1 VRLVTPTGYLVSL
14 VLVFLAALAVAYLL
28 NRVRQPPLIGFL
40 LAGVLLG
47 PYGLGIV
54 RDVRIVEG
62 LAEVGVVLLLFTVGL
77 ELSLDSVRGL
87 GRIVW
92 LAGPLQLGGTI
103 ALAVAVAVLSGD
115 SVTKGLLLGFI
126 VATCSTVILLKLLM
140 DRGETDSPH
149 GRFLVGINVF
159 GDLMVVPMM
168 LLVGPLAAGRQV
180 GAAAFLLAIT
190 KAAATVTVTF
200 VVARKVVPWFLA
212 GVVRTRQ
219 KELFTVAVLLVIFGT
234 ALATSAAGLSLA
246 LGAFLAGL
254 VVSESEFGHQAV
266 ADVAPFRDAF
276 NALFFVS
283 VGMLFDAR
291 VLLRHPMLVATVL
304 ALVFLGKGVL
314 GGLPPLLLG
323 YGSRI
328 AVVVG
333 VSLAQIG
340 EFAFVLLEETR
351 RAGAIDGTGYQVILA
366 ATIISMVA
374 TPFLFE
380 ASHAIALRVAGGIG
394 ATPADSGETAGAL
407 RTPAPSEGHVVI
419 LGFGHTGET
428 LARVLSR
435 AKVPF
440 RILDLHPERVARG
453 KAAGLP
459 IEFGDAANDRVL
471 KHAGI
476 ERARAALVLLSDPR
490 GSRRVVR
497 LCRALAPDLFILA
510 RTRYLTE
517 VSALASLGADEVV
530 AEEFETSLE
539 IAGRA
544 LRRLGFPL
552 PWVEAE
558 TDEIRRARH
567 DAFGRFHTPEAIPES
582 LRKALGATRLE
593 IVALGPVWPAAGRS
607 LEALALRSRGGANVL
622 AVVRRGE
629 ATVTP
634 GGDFILTRGDQVL
647 ILGTEP
653 AVEKSLAILRS

>member
-1 VRLVTPTGYLVSL
+1 
-14 VLVFLAALAVAYLL
+14 
-28 NRVRQPPLIGFL
+28 
-40 LAGVLLG
+40 
-47 PYGLGIV
+47 
-54 RDVRIVEG
+54 
-62 LAEVGVVLLLFTVGL
+62 
-77 ELSLDSVRGL
+77 VRGL

-92 LAGPLQLGGTI
+92 VAGPVQLGGTI
-103 ALAVAVAVLSGD
+103 ALAMAVAVLAGYPL
-115 SVTKGLLLGFI
+115 TKGILLGFI
-126 VATCSTVILLKLLM
+126 VSTCSTVILLKLLV

-168 LLVGPLAAGRQV
+168 LLVGPLAAGKQV
-180 GAAAFLLAIT
+180 GAAAILLAIF
-190 KAAATVTVTF
+190 KAAATVIVTF
-200 VVARKVVPWFLA
+200 VVARRVVPRFLA
-212 GVVRTRQ
+212 AMVRTRQ

-276 NALFFVS
+276 TALFFVS
-283 VGMLFDAR
+283 VGMLLDAR
-291 VLLRHPMLVATVL
+291 ILLRHPMLVSIVL

-323 YGSRI
+323 YGARI

-340 EFAFVLLEETR
+340 EFSFVLLEETR
-351 RAGAIDGTGYQVILA
+351 RAGAIDRTGYQVILA

-380 ASHAIALRVAGGIG
+380 ASHSIALRVAGGIG
-394 ATPADSGETAGAL
+394 APPSEREPRRADAHRL
-407 RTPAPSEGHVVI
+407 PAPAEGHVVI

-435 AKVPF
+435 ARVPF
-440 RILDLHPERVARG
+440 RILDMHPERVARG

-497 LCRALAPDLFILA
+497 LCRSLAPGLFILA

-517 VSALASLGADEVV
+517 VSELAPSAPTRSSRKSSRRRSRSRAGRFGGSVFRFPGWKPRRTRSAARATTLSAASTRRRRCPSSCARRSAERASRSSRSDRPGPLPGAPSRRWRCGRGAARVSSLSSGTESRR
-530 AEEFETSLE
+530 FPPPETSSSS
-539 IAGRA
+539 A
-544 LRRLGFPL
+544 
-552 PWVEAE
+552 
-558 TDEIRRARH
+558 EIRCC
-567 DAFGRFHTPEAIPES
+567 S
-582 LRKALGATRLE
+582 WATSR
-593 IVALGPVWPAAGRS
+593 P
-607 LEALALRSRGGANVL
+607 SRGASRFS
-622 AVVRRGE
+622 AARRQ
-629 ATVTP
+629 ARP
-634 GGDFILTRGDQVL
+634 RD
-647 ILGTEP
+647 
-653 AVEKSLAILRS
+653 